1 MEKKFRVWDK
11 GEYIYFTLLEE
22 LNRTVDPWIESPL
35 IEIIIEQ
42 YTGLKDKNGVEIY
55 EGDILSDTPN
65 SVVKFG
71 VADLINSGGGHGE
84 GTWQEPTIGFYRE
97 GYIKEHIY
105 KDSLYEAYG
114 QLPEVIG
121 NIHENPELL

>member
-55 EGDILSDTPN
+55 EGDI
-65 SVVKFG
+65 VKWKSTHKG
-71 VADLINSGGGHGE
+71 ASQD
-84 GTWQEPTIGFYRE
+84 
-97 GYIKEHIY
+97 EHIDEMAWDNRLAWY
-105 KDSLYEAYG
+105 YLKPFVHEPHYADM
-114 QLPEVIG
+114 EVIG
-121 NIHENPELL
+121 NIHENPDLI